1 MPSQS
6 CTKAK
11 YFFRLTRIFHTH
23 RDEEAAKADEVRQT
37 KDFDAGL
44 YVSYRSN
51 QNSSPT
57 QHSSA
62 FPASTV
68 DGYEICGLTAMRV
81 RKSGDS
87 VEKI

>member
-1 MPSQS
+1 VGQLGSWAPSGLLL
-6 CTKAK
+6 KLLPEV
-11 YFFRLTRIFHTH
+11 RLTRIFHTH
-23 RDEEAAKADEVRQT
+23 RDEEAAKADEVRRT

-68 DGYEICGLTAMRV
+68 DGYEICGLTLT
-81 RKSGDS
+81 SYLQG
-87 VEKI
+87 